1 MNFSQASRVDRK
13 IIPAMMLVSTLLVLS
28 VSPVVAL
35 SVKAAV
41 EKQTVTVGEPFLFQ
55 IQLEGSETPEKPDL
69 SHVKGFTVEFRGTQM
84 STNSYT
90 SIINGRPRMVNK
102 NVYLLNYSLAAKQT
116 GDITI
121 PPISVRVDN
130 ATAHTNPIR
139 ISVTTP
145 QKLDTLKL
153 RLTLSKTTCY
163 VGEPILLTVTWYLA
177 VEPKNP
183 RLSLPFLAESETL
196 FIDDPM
202 KPISPKRQYYTIST
216 DHGEV
221 TMGTGRSRLDGRTY
235 TTLTLEKIVIPRR
248 AGEYLFSNVR
258 ALCKVFKEYKKSRR
272 QSGSFFDGFFND
284 NIFSGRQA
292 VYNQAVVPAPTVT
305 LRVKPLPETGRP
317 AKFSGLVGSIKVTGS
332 VTPREVKVGEPMML
346 TMRFSGMQ
354 YVKHIPPPDLL
365 SLKAFTARFKVP
377 KEMAPGKPEGAAM
390 VFSQT
395 IRPKDDRVTAVPP
408 VEVSYFDVDK
418 QAYAVAKSTPIQI
431 DVEAVN
437 VITLTDAEGSRPI
450 TLTSVV
456 KSRAG
461 GIAHNYTGLDVLQDE
476 SFSLKKTVAD
486 PIWLVALF
494 LPLLFYFT
502 IFFMQLYRE
511 SIGNDP
517 SYQRR
522 RRALKLFKQEIREAG
537 GKLADPADFF
547 LRLDRILRNYLADI
561 LTLPAGQHSAD
572 VMTGKLRDRGVSEPV
587 LSKLRVVI
595 DDLEAGCFGG
605 LKGSFDGRK
614 TILGTAKNLVASI
627 QKEVRL

>member
-1 MNFSQASRVDRK
+1 MNFSQVSIVERK
-13 IIPAMMLVSTLLVLS
+13 ILSAMMLVSTLLALS
-28 VSPVVAL
+28 VSPVMAL
-35 SVKAAV
+35 TVKAAV

-55 IQLEGSETPEKPDL
+55 IQVEGSETPEKPDL
-69 SHVKGFTVEFRGTQM
+69 SQIKGFTIENRGEQ
-84 STNSYT
+84 TNSQQFVT
-90 SIINGRPRMVNK
+90 IRNGQVQK
-102 NVYLLNYSLAAKQT
+102 VIKKGYIFNYHLTAKQS
-116 GDITI
+116 GDRVI
-121 PPISVRVDN
+121 PAISVRADN
-130 ATAHTNPIR
+130 ATAVTSPIR
-139 ISVTTP
+139 ISVNTP
-145 QKLDTLKL
+145 KKLDTLKL

-183 RLSLPFLAESETL
+183 RLSLPFLAQSETL

-202 KPISPKRQYYTIST
+202 KPISPNRQYYTIPT

-235 TTLTLEKIVIPRR
+235 TTITLEKIVIPRR
-248 AGEYLFSNVR
+248 AGEHIFSNVK
-258 ALCKVFKEYKKSRR
+258 ALCKVFKKYKKSRR
-272 QSGSFFDGFFND
+272 QRGSFFDGFFND
-284 NIFSGRQA
+284 DFFSGRQT

-305 LRVKPLPETGRP
+305 LRVKPLPTAGRP
-317 AKFSGLVGSIKVTGS
+317 AKFSGLVGTIKVTAS
-332 VTPREVKVGEPMML
+332 VTPRKVKVGEPMML

-354 YVKHIPPPDLL
+354 YVKHVPSPDLL
-365 SLKAFTARFKVP
+365 SLKAFTERFKVP
-377 KEMAPGKPEGAAM
+377 KEMAPGKPEGTDM

-395 IRPKDDRVTAVPP
+395 IRPKDGRVTAVPP
-408 VEVSYFDVDK
+408 VEVSYFDVAK

-437 VITLTDAEGSRPI
+437 VVTLTDAEGNRP
-450 TLTSVV
+450 LTFTSAV

-476 SFSLKKTVAD
+476 SFSVKKTVTD
-486 PIWLVALF
+486 PVWLAALF
-494 LPLLFYFT
+494 LPLFLYLN
-502 IFFMQLYRE
+502 IFFWQLYRE

-522 RRALKLFKQEIREAG
+522 RRALKLFKQEIREATSN
-537 GKLADPADFF
+537 LENPPDFF
-547 LRLDRILRNYLADI
+547 SLLDRTLRNYLADI

-572 VMTGKLRDRGVSEPV
+572 VMIGKLRDRGVSEPV
-587 LSKLRVVI
+587 LSKLRSVI

-605 LKGSFDGRK
+605 LKGSFDVRE
-614 TILGTAKNLVASI
+614 TILGTAKDLVASI